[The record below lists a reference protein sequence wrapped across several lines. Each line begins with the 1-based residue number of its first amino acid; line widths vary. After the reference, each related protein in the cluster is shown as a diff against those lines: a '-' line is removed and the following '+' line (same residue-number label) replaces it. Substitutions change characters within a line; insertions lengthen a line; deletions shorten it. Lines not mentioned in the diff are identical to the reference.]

1 MSRQSARD
9 EFNELWPKY
18 NEEVGED
25 GNKFLYSEN
34 PGGQGKK
41 YVFRDKVEIG
51 IKNALAYIY
60 EQLAELRAER
70 ARAEGESQEAL

>member
-9 EFNELWPKY
+9 EFNDLWPKY

-34 PGGQGKK
+34 PSGKGKK
-41 YVFRDKVEIG
+41 YVFRDRVETG
-51 IKNALAYIY
+51 IHQAIAYMY

-70 ARAEGESQEAL
+70 AKTEAGSQEAL